1 MRKTKQELIKMLL
14 KAYVGESLARLRY
27 TFYAKVAKKENLF
40 KLEEIF
46 LITADNELEHAEWF
60 SRMIKSI
67 EPDFKVEEVTLEEHL
82 SLGNSIANLETAI
95 QGEHHENSD
104 FYLKIA
110 ALAEELNFPEIAK
123 RVKAIAVAEKHHEE
137 RFRKFLEQLKNNTLW
152 KKEKNVYWVC
162 RKCGYLHYGKEAPEQ
177 CPSCGHTK
185 EYYELMNEEY

>member
-1 MRKTKQELIKMLL
+1 MKKTKQELIKMLL

-27 TFYAKVAKKENLF
+27 TFYAKVARKENLF

-46 LITADNELEHAEWF
+46 LITSENELEHAEWF

-67 EPDFKVEEVTLEEHL
+67 DPNFEIEEITLEEHL

-95 QGEHHENSD
+95 QGENYENSK
-104 FYLKIA
+104 FYLEIA
-110 ALAEELNFPEIAK
+110 KLAEDLNYLEIAK
-123 RVKAIAVAEKHHEE
+123 RVRAIAIAEKHHEE
-137 RFRKFLEQLKNNTLW
+137 RFRKFLDQLKNNTLL

-162 RKCGYLHYGKEAPEQ
+162 RKCGYIHYGKEPPSE
-177 CPSCGHTK
+177 CPSCGHSK